1 MNQRILRGVMLGALA
16 SGLFAWG
23 AEAQSQ
29 SLMAGSYRCASY
41 NVSGGGGSCRNMQP
55 LQLHADQSYQFGST
69 QGRWRAQGGT
79 LVLSESSL
87 WGPGQIL
94 GRDSVRF
101 DYEYRG
107 WHHTVTWVCQ
117 ACATAAADSQ
127 AVDAPTAAST
137 AAATKATAAAP
148 AQPGGY
154 RGVPLTLEFAGSMGG
169 VSGYTIVPAESA
181 RGYTHNAPLPEGA
194 VQGLARE
201 VGARSVALATN
212 ASNKLR
218 SGRQYVVF
226 LAWPR
231 ETLPVAS
238 FSLPP
243 GNTDYSAALAAALP

>member
-1 MNQRILRGVMLGALA
+1 MVKHLFRNAKLAILALILTVFGAQA
-16 SGLFAWG
+16 H
-23 AEAQSQ
+23 AQT
-29 SLMAGSYRCASY
+29 LMAGSYRCASY

-55 LQLHADQSYQFGST
+55 LQLNADQSYQFSST
-69 QGRWRAQGGT
+69 MGRWRVQGGT

-94 GRDSVRF
+94 GRDTVRF
-101 DYEYRG
+101 EYEYRG

-117 ACATAAADSQ
+117 ACATSTSAAASH
-127 AVDAPTAAST
+127 AVDAPV
-137 AAATKATAAAP
+137 
-148 AQPGGY
+148 QPGGF
-154 RGVPLTLEFAGSMGG
+154 RGVSLTLEFAGSMGG
-169 VSGYTIVPAESA
+169 VSGFTIVPAESA
-181 RGYTHNAPLPEGA
+181 RGYTHNAALPEGA

-212 ASNKLR
+212 ANNKLR
-218 SGRQYVVF
+218 SGRHYVVF

-243 GNTDYSAALAAALP
+243 GNTDYSASLAAALP